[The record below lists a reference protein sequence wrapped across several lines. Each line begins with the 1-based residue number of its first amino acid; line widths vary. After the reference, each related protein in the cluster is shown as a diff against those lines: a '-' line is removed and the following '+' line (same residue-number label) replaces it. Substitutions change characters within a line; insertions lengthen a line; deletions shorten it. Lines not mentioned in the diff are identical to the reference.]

1 MKHFLLTVCLLL
13 SAFFGFSQSPA
24 VIVTTSGNAPA
35 TTNPGAI
42 MVIQSTTQGL
52 QFSRVDSNV
61 RLSITN
67 MGGLSAAGITVMD
80 TTTNTLQYFN
90 GTIWVS
96 LTASGGGLG
105 WSTTGNAGT
114 VDGTNFIGTTDN
126 IPLTFRVNN
135 QPSGRIDNSKNNTFF
150 GYQAGINTSPFSAGG
165 SSNTATGYQSLF
177 SNSSGVGNVAM
188 GSQSLYSNNFG
199 GGNVAVGQNS
209 LYSNSSG
216 GQNVAV
222 GYTSLYSNTT
232 AYENSALGDQS
243 LFSNSSGFGN
253 TASGYASLFSN
264 TTGQSNV
271 AIGISALYSNTT
283 ASDIVAIGDSALY
296 SNNGN
301 YNTAVGAL
309 SLQANSSGFSNT
321 AIGAGALQS
330 NTSATSNTAV
340 GNGALQLNTTGVG
353 NTASGKASL
362 ANNSTGTANT
372 AFGAGA
378 LFGNIT
384 GQNITAIG
392 NSANV
397 STDGL
402 YDATAI
408 GANAIVGSNYT
419 IQLGD
424 NLVTAVNSYG
434 TFNTISD
441 GRFKFNIRE
450 DVSGLDFIM
459 ELRPVTYQLDTRKIQ
474 NSLTSGYKLASFTGS
489 NDNEMHSMGI
499 RRTGFIAQEV
509 EQAADAIGFNFDGI
523 KKPQNEK
530 DHYSLSYEEFVV
542 PLVKAVQEQ
551 QKMIDSLGQ
560 KIAEEEKTN
569 AEQNKINDDQ
579 YKKMTQ
585 LQQDL
590 DDLRQLIRKQIKL
603 K

>member
-1 MKHFLLTVCLLL
+1 
-13 SAFFGFSQSPA
+13 
-24 VIVTTSGNAPA
+24 
-35 TTNPGAI
+35 

-52 QFSRVDSNV
+52 QFSRVDSTT
-61 RLSITN
+61 RLGITN
-67 MGGLSAAGITVMD
+67 QGGLSAAGITVMD

-105 WSTTGNAGT
+105 WSTTGNSGT

-135 QPSGRIDNSKNNTFF
+135 QPSGRIDDSKFNTFF
-150 GYQAGINTSPFSAGG
+150 GYQSGINTSPFSAGG
-165 SSNTATGYQSLF
+165 SSNTANGYQSLF

-199 GGNVAVGQNS
+199 GANVAVGQNS
-209 LYSNSSG
+209 LYSNTGG

-232 AYENSALGDQS
+232 GYENSALGDQS
-243 LFSNSSGFGN
+243 LFSSSSGFGN

-264 TTGQSNV
+264 TTGQNNV
-271 AIGISALYSNTT
+271 AVGFSASYSNTT

-296 SNNGN
+296 ANNGID
-301 YNTAVGAL
+301 NTAVGAL
-309 SLQANSSGFSNT
+309 SLQANTSGFN
-321 AIGAGALQS
+321 
-330 NTSATSNTAV
+330 NTAV
-340 GNGALQLNTTGVG
+340 GDGALQANTTATGNTAVGTGALSANTTAVG
-353 NTASGKASL
+353 NTATGTFAL
-362 ANNSTGTANT
+362 ENSTTGTANS

-378 LFGNIT
+378 LFGNVT
-384 GQNITAIG
+384 GQNLTAIG
-392 NSANV
+392 NGADV
-397 STDGL
+397 STDAL

-408 GANAIVGSNYT
+408 GANARVGSNFT

-441 GRFKFNIRE
+441 GRYKFNIQE

-459 ELRPVTYQLDTRKIQ
+459 KLRPVTYQLDTRKIQ
-474 NSLTSGYKLASFTGS
+474 NSLTSGNKLASFTGS
-489 NDNEMHSMGI
+489 NDNEMRSMSI

-509 EQAADAIGFNFDGI
+509 EKAADATGFDFDAI
-523 KKPQNEK
+523 KKPENSK

-551 QKMIDSLGQ
+551 QKQIEDLKQ
-560 KIAEEEKTN
+560 EIETL
-569 AEQNKINDDQ
+569 
-579 YKKMTQ
+579 KKMMAE
-585 LQQDL
+585 LS
-590 DDLRQLIRKQIKL
+590 KK
-603 K
+603 